1 MKPRVMDMNKGTKVL
16 GGLSIASL
24 VAGVVMAMFSM
35 VYMIIPGII
44 AGYAL
49 IVTSLVLEITLK
61 R

>member
-1 MKPRVMDMNKGTKVL
+1 MGMGKLTKVL

-24 VAGVVMAMFSM
+24 VAGVAVTMLSM
-35 VYMIIPGII
+35 VYMNIPGII

-49 IVTSLVLEITLK
+49 IAASLVLEITLK

>member
-1 MKPRVMDMNKGTKVL
+1 MEAL

-24 VAGVVMAMFSM
+24 ITGVVVTIVSM

-44 AGYAL
+44 TGCAL
-49 IVTSLVLEITLK
+49 IAASLVLETTLK